1 MQRKIRSDV
10 EVRDVAQRM
19 TLRLLSLP
27 VGDLAA
33 CPAVAAVRDA
43 LRRFAAM
50 GGRAGGHEA
59 GLAAVPELRC
69 CIAWSLSTRRVARPR
84 LDLLRL
90 PPEDAE
96 GKAAPREV
104 DALLDRAAGQ
114 RAALS
119 EQVGLGR
126 LASALAGRP
135 TGHAD
140 KARLDAAI
148 LADPTAAVDALT
160 GVPTPRD
167 ALAAASG
174 SN

>member
-114 RAALS
+114 RAAQLTRETQPARQS
-119 EQVGLGR
+119 VHG
-126 LASALAGRP
+126 
-135 TGHAD
+135 AD
-140 KARLDAAI
+140 KIRVAFAQLLQALQHQDLAAI
-148 LADPTAAVDALT
+148 KTLLAKYH
-160 GVPTPRD
+160 
-167 ALAAASG
+167 
-174 SN
+174 